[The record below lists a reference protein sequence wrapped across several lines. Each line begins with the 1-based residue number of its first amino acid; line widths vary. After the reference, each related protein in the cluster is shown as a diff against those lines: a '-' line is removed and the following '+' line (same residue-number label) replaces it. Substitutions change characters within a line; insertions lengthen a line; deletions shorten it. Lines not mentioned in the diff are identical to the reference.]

1 MQERVFPQLLSTGR
15 LNAHPSMIETSRLC
29 VDAACP
35 SEAGEG
41 ALYDVTSG
49 ILQCT
54 GWRYRALATDHD
66 QLNGKSGGYTADDFE
81 RVRLQAY
88 HSASAPIDSMRHRQT
103 ATVLSTAASR
113 SRGMRPRKGA
123 RQEEDLTIRP
133 RPS

>member
-1 MQERVFPQLLSTGR
+1 MLVRRSAARGALPAVGATMQERVFPQLLSTGR

-41 ALYDVTSG
+41 ALYDVTFG

-66 QLNGKSGGYTADDFE
+66 QLNGKSGGYTTE
-81 RVRLQAY
+81 RR
-88 HSASAPIDSMRHRQT
+88 SARRRPDHQT
-103 ATVLSTAASR
+103 TPFLR
-113 SRGMRPRKGA
+113 MKFP
-123 RQEEDLTIRP
+123 
-133 RPS
+133 